1 LSENLFTGLELSTEV
16 AKKRMMCSASICTAL
31 IPLIGYKKATEL
43 AMYMKQHEVDIVEA
57 NKALNLVSAEQ
68 LQSALDSAN
77 LLKEGYS
84 LEDIF

>member
-1 LSENLFTGLELSTEV
+1 MSENLFTGLELSTEV
-16 AKKRMMCSASICTAL
+16 AKKRMLSSPSICTAL
-31 IPLIGYKKATEL
+31 IPVIGYKKATEL
-43 AMYMKQHEVDIVEA
+43 AVYMKQHQADIVEA
-57 NKALNLVSAEQ
+57 NKALNLINVEQ